1 MKTEQGIRHL
11 IEKFKPTEKGKDQQ
25 VWINDKERNA
35 LGSIIKFYN
44 ERNASVNYSQ
54 EPFAKLFLFLYNE
67 VITEREKDNSI
78 KPVKILKNILSTP
91 MDQLLQNIYTKL
103 NGYRWDKVIRE
114 IKPDEFKGNLSDEE
128 YIKLKNKIAGE
139 HLDKLMEKS
148 LSYDLIKSQLIGK
161 INQLMNDYV

>member
-1 MKTEQGIRHL
+1 MKTEIAIQRL
-11 IEKFKPTEKGKDQQ
+11 ITRFSGGNAITP
-25 VWINDKERNA
+25 NDADRAA
-35 LGSIIKFYN
+35 LKSIVQNYN
-44 ERNASVNYSQ
+44 DSQSKINYSQ

-103 NGYRWDKVIRE
+103 NGYRWDEVIRE

-128 YIKLKNKIAGE
+128 YIKIKNKIAGE